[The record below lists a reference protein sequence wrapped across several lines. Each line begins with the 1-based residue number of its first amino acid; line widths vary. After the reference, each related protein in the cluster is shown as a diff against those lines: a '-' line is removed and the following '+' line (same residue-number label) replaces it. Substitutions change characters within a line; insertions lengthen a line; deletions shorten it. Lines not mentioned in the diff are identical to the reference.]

1 MKEQKNIF
9 YISAVIGILSLICS
23 IAGEYKFDYLIG
35 FSFPLISGH
44 REFWANACL
53 GVFSGCILSSIISL
67 RSYYI
72 TKNKL
77 LFEYWNELESHIQ
90 MLNMFGCQYF
100 KYGSTTDECILQIE
114 QNPHILNDILS
125 LETSYTELAKL
136 RREVSYFFKCSE
148 LRKIVAET
156 FDIAG
161 KINIEL
167 TQISCVYLCD
177 ELPTAKK
184 RSYVNQ
190 FNKKGSNLECL
201 QDITQKL
208 QKMIGIEVKKLDLE
222 NEGIV
227 CHN

>member
-9 YISAVIGILSLICS
+9 YISAVIGVLSLIS
-23 IAGEYKFDYLIG
+23 SVAGEYKFDYLIG
-35 FSFPLISGH
+35 CSFPLISGH
-44 REFWANACL
+44 REFWVNACL

-67 RSYYI
+67 RSYYLN
-72 TKNKL
+72 KNKL

-114 QNPHILNDILS
+114 QSPHILNDILS
-125 LETSYTELAKL
+125 LEISYTELAKL

-148 LRKIVAET
+148 LREIVAET

-167 TQISCVYLCD
+167 TQISCVYLCN
-177 ELPTAKK
+177 ELPTVKK

-190 FNKKGSNLECL
+190 FNKEGSNLECL

>member
-23 IAGEYKFDYLIG
+23 VAGEYKFDYLIR

-44 REFWANACL
+44 REFWVNACL

-67 RSYYI
+67 RSYYLNK
-72 TKNKL
+72 TKL
-77 LFEYWNELESHIQ
+77 LFEYWNELENHIQ

-114 QNPHILNDILS
+114 QSPHILNDILS

-148 LRKIVAET
+148 LRGVVAEA

-167 TQISCVYLCD
+167 TQISCVYLCN
-177 ELPTAKK
+177 ELSTAKK
-184 RSYVNQ
+184 RSYLNQ
-190 FNKKGSNLECL
+190 FNKKDSNLDRL
-201 QDITQKL
+201 RDVTQKL
-208 QKMIGIEVKKLDLE
+208 QKMIGIEVQKIDLE